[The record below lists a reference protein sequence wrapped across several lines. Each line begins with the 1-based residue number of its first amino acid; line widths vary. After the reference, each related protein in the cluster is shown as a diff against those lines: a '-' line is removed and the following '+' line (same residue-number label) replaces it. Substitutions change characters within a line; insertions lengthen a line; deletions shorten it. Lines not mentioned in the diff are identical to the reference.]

1 MYGNSKTDFV
11 LEPAFLSSVDSR
23 LSLVSCISCF
33 HPLACLD
40 HEVFS
45 LCITSTW
52 LQLPL
57 PPLTPPTPQCLLF
70 SLLSHTFL
78 ESLLIIWQQEM
89 FTLAP
94 GSLNIQESFWHCGPP
109 ANDSFRAN
117 VSEAEKV
124 LSGKSQVF
132 GGRKYRHTG

>member
-1 MYGNSKTDFV
+1 MAPHV
-11 LEPAFLSSVDSR
+11 LGDRADTGTTPLVYR
-23 LSLVSCISCF
+23 LSL
-33 HPLACLD
+33 HRHKLLTPA
-40 HEVFS
+40 H
-45 LCITSTW
+45 

-57 PPLTPPTPQCLLF
+57 LPLTPPTPQRLLF